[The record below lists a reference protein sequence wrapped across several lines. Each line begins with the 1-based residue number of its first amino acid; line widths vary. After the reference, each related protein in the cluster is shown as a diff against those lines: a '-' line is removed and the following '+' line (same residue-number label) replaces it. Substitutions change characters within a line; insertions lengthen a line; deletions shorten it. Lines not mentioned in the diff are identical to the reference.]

1 MKGNWE
7 RACEV
12 VGGRR
17 VSRSTL
23 DRRCPS
29 LGGSGVGVRYIR
41 SWRAE
46 SQSPVS
52 DESKCWGGEGSM
64 GAIDH
69 ATGRMV
75 KTV

>member
-1 MKGNWE
+1 VRWWGVD
-7 RACEV
+7 RCRGPPSI
-12 VGGRR
+12 VG
-17 VSRSTL
+17 V
-23 DRRCPS
+23 PS
-29 LGGSGVGVRYIR
+29 WGGSGVGVRYIR

-52 DESKCWGGEGSM
+52 DESKSSGGEGSM
-64 GAIDH
+64 YAIDH